1 MLIFNRMNDNRP
13 AGSMATLFAAKAAHT
28 RIVGAAVLAC
38 LIPFLLIAFYNFMA
52 GDDYLLNAFYRE
64 RGFWATQRVVYQWTG
79 RYTSTFLGTLFMKF
93 GWPDHYYFL
102 HTLLLFVGLW
112 GAIFFLLSAVNKCWL
127 GRAAGFWL
135 LALASGILV
144 MTAVYVQ
151 AEVSTG
157 FYWFSSAVT
166 YETAFILFLLLAGC
180 LVRRF
185 AGDGLSAGTGS
196 GERSV
201 AGRARGYERIYD
213 AMIFILIVL
222 INGCNEVA
230 ALFLAGFLGVVIV
243 AVHYYKRVVSVPLL
257 VYWAVSVATGIV
269 IVLTSGILAGR
280 SAYIHLN
287 SNTSVVA
294 VVPIIL
300 FRGASVFYYI
310 LKVPLFWI
318 VGYLLYVAGGK
329 LIDGKPI
336 HGKLIDGKLGAEN
349 LIGWKSLVT
358 GRGGR
363 VVVPG
368 LLAIAALVFFP
379 LAGVL
384 VVSKGSLPIRALN
397 NLIELAAFG
406 LLFLSFVAG
415 VVHGGPASSS
425 LQAVPS
431 SVVAALLVA
440 GLFASDSLAEAWK
453 SVFSGYFY
461 HSVARDRRQKMEE
474 AEKGHQKTVILEPFD
489 EARQNKIRQA
499 FPHGIF
505 VTAKDMLEERPVFLF
520 REIDCNAPDPGWR
533 GYYHLDSIAV
543 K

>member
-1 MLIFNRMNDNRP
+1 MP
-13 AGSMATLFAAKAAHT
+13 FAAKAGPA
-28 RIVGAAVLAC
+28 RIIWAALLLCLA
-38 LIPFLLIAFYNFMA
+38 PFLLIAFYNFMA
-52 GDDYLLNAFYRE
+52 GDDYLLNTFYRE
-64 RGFWATQRVVYQWTG
+64 QGFWATQRIVYQWTG

-112 GAIFFLLSAVNKCWL
+112 GAIFFLLSAVNRCWL
-127 GRAAGFWL
+127 SRAVGFGVL
-135 LALASGILV
+135 VLASGILL

-166 YETAFILFLLLAGC
+166 YETAFILFLWLAGAM
-180 LVRRF
+180 VRRF
-185 AGDGLSAGTGS
+185 GREGRRGFYDG
-196 GERSV
+196 
-201 AGRARGYERIYD
+201 
-213 AMIFILIVL
+213 MILVSIVL

-230 ALFLAGFLGVVIV
+230 ALFLAGFLVVVIV
-243 AVHYYKRVVSVPLL
+243 AAYYYKRMVPVPLL
-257 VYWAVSVATGIV
+257 VYLGVSLVTGIV
-269 IVLTSGILAGR
+269 IVLTSGILSGR
-280 SAYIHLN
+280 SAYIHSN

-300 FRGASVFYYI
+300 FRGVSVLYYI

-318 VGYLLYVAGGK
+318 VGYLLYVAGAGWGRWVSRK
-329 LIDGKPI
+329 EPI
-336 HGKLIDGKLGAEN
+336 GGRLMDFRR
-349 LIGWKSLVT
+349 LVA

-363 VVVPG
+363 IVVPG
-368 LLAIAALVFFP
+368 LLAIAALVLFP
-379 LAGVL
+379 LTGVL

-397 NLIELAAFG
+397 NLIELTAFG

-415 VVHGGPASSS
+415 AVHSSAALSS
-425 LQAVPS
+425 LPAVPS
-431 SVVAALLVA
+431 SAFVVLLVA
-440 GLFASDSLAEAWK
+440 GLFASDNLAEAVK

-461 HSVARDRRQKMEE
+461 HSVVKDRREKMEE
-474 AEKGHQKTVILEPFD
+474 AEKEHQKTVVLEPFD
-489 EARQNKIRQA
+489 EARQNKIRQV

-505 VTAKDMLEERPVFLF
+505 VTVKDMLEERPVFLF